1 MSSDPSS
8 YFVAADVHRGYAAG
22 AAVPLQASSHP
33 GAAAAA
39 VAAGALPTY
48 NHMLVPTYRD
58 ATTAPLRKLSVD
70 LIKTYKFI
78 NEVRRA
84 CEQRVNCVASEVV
97 VKLGLGFR
105 DLTAV
110 RLPFDCSSTALRPFD
125 DLRNDLTEL
134 LHCGLNK

>member
-1 MSSDPSS
+1 
-8 YFVAADVHRGYAAG
+8 
-22 AAVPLQASSHP
+22 VPLQASSHP

-84 CEQRVNCVASEVV
+84 CEQCVNCVASEVV
-97 VKLGLGFR
+97 VKLGLRFR

-110 RLPFDCSSTALRPFD
+110 RLPLTAVRPLYDHLTIYVTTDRASALRP
-125 DLRNDLTEL
+125 
-134 LHCGLNK
+134 K